1 MGKRAKAIE
10 LERSA
15 AIQKF
20 SGKTLGQ
27 MSPKK
32 EKFLETRHSAFY
44 SAANASAMKGG
55 DYSPKGKA
63 IHIRNP
69 VMEIGFKGG
78 VEVTLNLEDCVDQE
92 KKRLM
97 RSESSISEVGDG
109 HLWDDEK
116 KKEEE
121 NFEKQEHLVGG

>member
-1 MGKRAKAIE
+1 MDIGNRARTIE

-15 AIQKF
+15 NIQKF

-32 EKFLETRHSAFY
+32 EKFLETRLSGFY
-44 SAANASAMKGG
+44 ATQNASAMKG
-55 DYSPKGKA
+55 DLSPKIKA
-63 IHIRNP
+63 IHIDNP
-69 VMEIGFKGG
+69 QMDFSFKGG
-78 VEVTLNLEDCVDQE
+78 QELTLNLEDCVDQE

-109 HLWDDEK
+109 HLWDVEK
-116 KKEEE
+116 KNEAE
-121 NFEKQEHLVGG
+121 NFEK